1 MVYHGAADGVLIYV
15 NHRHHAYYGD
25 ASWWWAILWN
35 RCNNYYI
42 IVIYNSC
49 GDIIYGDGDLL
60 LCTWAAGHHTIVIAS
75 MMLGRP
81 TGDEKVLYI
90 FSS

>member
-15 NHRHHAYYGD
+15 NYGD

-42 IVIYNSC
+42 IVTYDSC

-60 LCTWAAGHHTIVIAS
+60 LYTWAAGHHTTIVIAS

-81 TGDEKVLYI
+81 TGDEKVYI
-90 FSS
+90 LS